1 VLGAYSQYGWFHP
14 GPLLF
19 YLLAPFYT
27 VGGRTVYGLDLG
39 AFVINVLSLVIIAS
53 IVGRRRSLSPV
64 TAVSLLAG
72 LSAYLARLPDLLTSA
87 WNPHISVWPFAALI
101 ACTAAL
107 PYAGSTSA
115 LVFAAGTVI
124 VAALPVAAILR
135 WRGGY
140 RFESVLAVVCFV
152 ATAVGLWSVLHIH
165 GQIGDYQ
172 LFWLSVLGVF
182 DLALGTGG
190 VAAFVSH
197 RLTASWLNPRFVG
210 VAASS
215 FGIAAV
221 LMARVTS
228 CSQPG
233 REIWRTRTN
242 AFVVS

>member
-39 AFVINVLSLVIIAS
+39 AFVINVLSLVVIAS

-124 VAALPVAAILR
+124 VAALPVAAIIR
-135 WRGGY
+135 
-140 RFESVLAVVCFV
+140 RFE
-152 ATAVGLWSVLHIH
+152 
-165 GQIGDYQ
+165 
-172 LFWLSVLGVF
+172 
-182 DLALGTGG
+182 
-190 VAAFVSH
+190 
-197 RLTASWLNPRFVG
+197 
-210 VAASS
+210 
-215 FGIAAV
+215 
-221 LMARVTS
+221 
-228 CSQPG
+228 
-233 REIWRTRTN
+233 WR
-242 AFVVS
+242 

>member
-1 VLGAYSQYGWFHP
+1 VALSAKTEQKHPPRLPAIWRVLWLGAALAGAALLAVLAWTARRGVPNWPAADGALIEIYTIHATRGEQVLGAYSQYGWFHP

-107 PYAGSTSA
+107 PYAGQPAHWYSPRGRSS
-115 LVFAAGTVI
+115 
-124 VAALPVAAILR
+124 LR
-135 WRGGY
+135 LSRSR
-140 RFESVLAVVCFV
+140 RF
-152 ATAVGLWSVLHIH
+152 
-165 GQIGDYQ
+165 
-172 LFWLSVLGVF
+172 
-182 DLALGTGG
+182 
-190 VAAFVSH
+190 
-197 RLTASWLNPRFVG
+197 
-210 VAASS
+210 
-215 FGIAAV
+215 
-221 LMARVTS
+221 
-228 CSQPG
+228 
-233 REIWRTRTN
+233 
-242 AFVVS
+242 